1 MEKHLKQLPQD
12 LLSLIYTSGDIAGR
26 LGFRAYL
33 VGGFVRDLIL
43 GVKNFDLDIAVEGD
57 GILFAEALAEK
68 LKAKII
74 SHRRFGT
81 ATVTVKPHLKLDI
94 ATTRKEFY
102 PEPGSLPIVNKGSIK
117 DDLFRRDFTINTL
130 VIAINKDNF
139 GQLLDLFK
147 GKSDIRARKVR
158 VLHNLSFIDDP
169 TRILRAVRFQKR
181 YDFQIEPNTLK
192 RLKEAVKL
200 KMLFAVEPQ
209 RLRDELIL
217 MLKENEPLKAL
228 KRLEELAGLGFINP
242 ALKLSVKTEKLLG
255 SCREQVRWFKSK
267 FAQHRH
273 LDSWLVYLAGLL
285 SGLDLEVVRA
295 VCARFVFRKGETKRI
310 LEFFLLRAKLL
321 SKLSRPGLRPSS
333 VFHLLEPLSYEVI
346 ILLKASAENKFAHAN
361 MENFFHAYN
370 GTAISLR
377 GHDLKGL
384 GIAPGPHY
392 QKIFRRVLNAKLNGK
407 VKTAQEELDF
417 VKKLKTPDSVARFR
431 KESLNG

>member
-1 MEKHLKQLPQD
+1 MEKHLKQLPQE

-43 GVKNFDLDIAVEGD
+43 GVKNFDLDIAVEGE
-57 GILFAEALAEK
+57 GILFAETLAEK
-68 LKAKII
+68 LNANII
-74 SHRRFGT
+74 SHKRFGT
-81 ATVTVKPHLKLDI
+81 ATLTVKPHLKLDI

-102 PEPGSLPIVNKGSIK
+102 PEPGSLPVVNKGSIK

-130 VIAINKDNF
+130 VISINKDNF
-139 GQLLDLFK
+139 GQLLDLFE
-147 GKSDIRARKVR
+147 GKSDIQKRKVR
-158 VLHNLSFIDDP
+158 ILHNLSFIDDP

-181 YDFQIEPNTLK
+181 YDFQIEPDTLK

-209 RLRDELIL
+209 RLRDELVLI
-217 MLKENEPLKAL
+217 LKETQPLKAL
-228 KRLEELAGLGFINP
+228 KRLDELAGLGFINP
-242 ALKLSVKTEKLLG
+242 NLKLSKKTEKFLG
-255 SCREQVRWFKSK
+255 SCQEQVKWFKSK

-273 LDSWLVYLAGLL
+273 LDAWLVYLSGLL
-285 SGLDLEVVRA
+285 SGLDLESVRA
-295 VCARFVFRKGETKRI
+295 VCERFVFRKGETKRM
-310 LEFFLLRAKLL
+310 LEFFLHRDKLL
-321 SKLSRPGLRPSS
+321 SKLSCPGLRPSS

-346 ILLKASAENKFAHAN
+346 ILLKAAAGNKFAHAN

-370 GTAISLR
+370 GTAIFLR

-392 QKIFRRVLNAKLNGK
+392 QRIFRKVLNAKLNGK

-417 VKKLKTPDSVARFR
+417 VRNLKTPDSVARFG
-431 KESLNG
+431 KENSNG

>member
-1 MEKHLKQLPQD
+1 MSSSALEEENMEKYLKLLPQEMLD
-12 LLSLIYTSGDIAGR
+12 LIYAARDIAENSNIR
-26 LGFRAYL
+26 VYL

-57 GILFAEALAEK
+57 GIKFAETLAEK
-68 LKAKII
+68 FNAKII
-74 SHRRFGT
+74 SHKRFGT
-81 ATVTVKPHLKLDI
+81 ATITLKAHLKIDI
-94 ATTRKEFY
+94 ATARKEFY
-102 PEPGSLPIVNKGSIK
+102 PEPAALPVVNKGSIK
-117 DDLFRRDFTINTL
+117 DDIFRRDFTINTL
-130 VIAINKDNF
+130 AIAINKDNF
-139 GQLLDLFK
+139 GQLQDLFK
-147 GKSDIRARKVR
+147 GKSDILKRKVR
-158 VLHNLSFIDDP
+158 ILHNLSFIDDP
-169 TRILRAVRFQKR
+169 TRILRAVRFEKR
-181 YDFQIEPNTLK
+181 YDFKIEPDTLK
-192 RLKEAVKL
+192 QLKEAVKL

-217 MLKENEPLKAL
+217 MLKEKEPLKAL

-242 ALKLSVKTEKLLG
+242 ALKLSGKTEKFLG
-255 SCREQVRWFKSK
+255 SCQEQVKWFKSK

-285 SGLDLEVVRA
+285 SGLDLDAVRA
-295 VCARFVFRKGETKRI
+295 VCNRFVFRRGEEKRV
-310 LEFFLLRAKLL
+310 LEFFLLRDKLL
-321 SKLSRPGLRPSS
+321 AKLSRPGLRPSS
-333 VFHLLEPLSYEVI
+333 VFHLLEPISYEVI
-346 ILLKASAENKFAHAN
+346 ILLKAEAGNKFALAN

-417 VKKLKTPDSVARFR
+417 VKKFKTP
-431 KESLNG
+431 G